1 MKTLSILFLIALTGC
16 GEKPAPEV
24 KAPLR
29 TADQIIETTGCLS
42 CHQVGNQLKLPNWQ
56 EVADRYKDN
65 LEAEP
70 ILISKI
76 SNGGA
81 GSWGKMDMPPYRD
94 NLNPEELRIVVK
106 KILATPT
113 NRHGNKAAPEDAQT
127 RSIRTNQ

>member
-65 LEAEP
+65 LGAEP
-70 ILISKI
+70 ILIKKI
-76 SNGGA
+76 GQGGA
-81 GSWGKMDMPPYRD
+81 GSWGKMDMPPYHEE
-94 NLNPEELRIVVK
+94 LNPEELSIVVK
-106 KILATPT
+106 KILATPSNVHGKKSADET
-113 NRHGNKAAPEDAQT
+113 RHDPKSG
-127 RSIRTNQ
+127 S